1 LYVPEIVTEVVVP
14 TATVVTLNVA
24 LVAPAATVTLAGT
37 AATDVLLLLSVTTAP
52 PVGAALLN
60 VTVPVEELPPVTLV
74 GFRLTPER
82 AAPGAVTVRF
92 AEAVPLYVPEMLTE
106 VVVPTATVVTV
117 NVALVAP
124 AATVTFAGTV
134 ATDVLLLESVTT
146 APPVGAA
153 LFSVTVPV
161 EVAPP
166 VTDAG
171 LTLSEEIAG
180 GFTVTTNVSVVLLL
194 SVAEIV
200 TCVAAATALVLTV
213 NVALV
218 APAATVTLAGTV
230 ATEVLLLLKVT
241 TAPPIGAELF
251 SVTVPV
257 EVVPPVT
264 VAGLTLTDD
273 KPTGGFTVNVAVPE
287 LPPLSVAVIVTGV
300 DALTALV
307 LTVNAALVDPAAIVT
322 LAGTIAVAVLLLESV
337 TVEPPAGAT
346 VFNVTVPVDAFPPI
360 TAAGFKLRF
369 TPA

>member
-1 LYVPEIVTEVVVP
+1 VVTVNVALVAPAATVTLAGTVATDVLLLLSVTTAPPVGAALLNVTVPVEELPPVTLVGFRLTDETAGAFTVKAALCVPLYVPEIVTEVVVP
-14 TATVVTLNVA
+14 TATVVTVNVA
-24 LVAPAATVTLAGT
+24 LVAPAATVTFAGT

-180 GFTVTTNVSVVLLL
+180 GFTVR
-194 SVAEIV
+194 
-200 TCVAAATALVLTV
+200 
-213 NVALV
+213 
-218 APAATVTLAGTV
+218 
-230 ATEVLLLLKVT
+230 
-241 TAPPIGAELF
+241 
-251 SVTVPV
+251 
-257 EVVPPVT
+257 
-264 VAGLTLTDD
+264 
-273 KPTGGFTVNVAVPE
+273 
-287 LPPLSVAVIVTGV
+287 V
-300 DALTALV
+300 DA
-307 LTVNAALVDPAAIVT
+307 
-322 LAGTIAVAVLLLESV
+322 
-337 TVEPPAGAT
+337 
-346 VFNVTVPVDAFPPI
+346 
-360 TAAGFKLRF
+360 
-369 TPA
+369 

>member
-1 LYVPEIVTEVVVP
+1 MP
-14 TATVVTLNVA
+14 TATVVTVNVA

-37 AATDVLLLLSVTTAP
+37 VATDVLLLLSVTTAP

-74 GFRLTPER
+74 GFRLTDETAGAFTVK
-82 AAPGAVTVRF
+82 AALC
-92 AEAVPLYVPEMLTE
+92 VPLYVPEIVTE

-180 GFTVTTNVSVVLLL
+180 GFTVR
-194 SVAEIV
+194 
-200 TCVAAATALVLTV
+200 
-213 NVALV
+213 
-218 APAATVTLAGTV
+218 
-230 ATEVLLLLKVT
+230 
-241 TAPPIGAELF
+241 
-251 SVTVPV
+251 
-257 EVVPPVT
+257 
-264 VAGLTLTDD
+264 
-273 KPTGGFTVNVAVPE
+273 
-287 LPPLSVAVIVTGV
+287 V
-300 DALTALV
+300 DA
-307 LTVNAALVDPAAIVT
+307 
-322 LAGTIAVAVLLLESV
+322 
-337 TVEPPAGAT
+337 
-346 VFNVTVPVDAFPPI
+346 
-360 TAAGFKLRF
+360 
-369 TPA
+369 